1 MLDFEKILKQEK
13 EKDYYIELMKF
24 VDSEYNSKNIFP
36 PKENIFE
43 AFRLTPLDTV
53 KVVILGQDPYHGEGE
68 AHGLAFSVNYGIKI
82 PPSLKNIYKEINLEY
97 GYKIP
102 NHGFLINWAKQGVLL
117 LNTVLTVEKDK
128 PASHKG
134 KGWEIFTDR
143 IIEELNQSDNSI
155 VFMLWGNYAKS
166 KMDLLDNPK
175 HLVLESVHPS
185 PFSARNGFFGNNHF
199 KLANEYLI
207 NNGIEPIDWKIED
220 IDDSAKVVE
229 NTQLSIF

>member
-1 MLDFEKILKQEK
+1 MNTFEKIIEQEK
-13 EKDYYIELMKF
+13 QKDYYKELIEF
-24 VDSEYNSKNIFP
+24 VDSEYKSKTIFP

-43 AFRLTPLDTV
+43 AFKYTPLDKV

-68 AHGLAFSVNYGIKI
+68 AHGLAFSVNHGIKI

-97 GYKIP
+97 GYDIP
-102 NHGFLINWAKQGVLL
+102 NTGYLVNWAKQGVLL

-128 PASHKG
+128 PASHKA
-134 KGWEIFTDR
+134 KGWEVFTDR
-143 IIEELNQSDNSI
+143 IISELNESDNPI

-166 KMDLLDNPK
+166 KLDLLNNSK

-199 KLANEYLI
+199 KLANEFLKK
-207 NNGIEPIDWKIED
+207 NGLEEIDWKIENYD
-220 IDDSAKVVE
+220 ES
-229 NTQLSIF
+229 NSQLSIF